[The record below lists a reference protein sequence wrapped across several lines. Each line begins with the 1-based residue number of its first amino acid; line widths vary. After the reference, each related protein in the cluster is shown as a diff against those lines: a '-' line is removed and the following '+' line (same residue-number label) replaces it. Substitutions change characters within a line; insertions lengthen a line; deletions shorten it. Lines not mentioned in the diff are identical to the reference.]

1 MVLNKD
7 DKTVE
12 LISQWLILHWKKM
25 VPTALI
31 SSEEHITLI
40 LVVASRK
47 VYEYKRKY
55 LCHFF
60 FIKHSP
66 ALGWKIIK
74 CKTMEINKRG
84 LNIWILNWLSASR
97 PDAPHHIKTY
107 IKLLEGRTA
116 MRKIFQFVSVLL
128 SLSVIWQAIW
138 LPTGR
143 RWFNYIQELYQY
155 ALNENT
161 LRVINCTYALRLKNK
176 TPYGLVT
183 ILVTCP
189 HYRWCPLLGRTAWY
203 TNRHRS
209 ELQNQQKPFSGLTH
223 LTSFHTYTKRR

>member
-1 MVLNKD
+1 MTDFAL
-7 DKTVE
+7 
-12 LISQWLILHWKKM
+12 KKM

-84 LNIWILNWLSASR
+84 LNIWILNWWSASR

-107 IKLLEGRTA
+107 IKLLEERTA

-189 HYRWCPLLGRTAWY
+189 HYRWCPLLSRTAWY

>member
-1 MVLNKD
+1 MTDFAL
-7 DKTVE
+7 
-12 LISQWLILHWKKM
+12 KKM

-84 LNIWILNWLSASR
+84 LNIWILNWWSASR

-161 LRVINCTYALRLKNK
+161 LRVINCTYALRLKNR

>member
-1 MVLNKD
+1 MTDFAL
-7 DKTVE
+7 
-12 LISQWLILHWKKM
+12 KKM

-84 LNIWILNWLSASR
+84 LNIWILNWWSASR

-183 ILVTCP
+183 ILVPCP

>member
-1 MVLNKD
+1 MTDFAL
-7 DKTVE
+7 
-12 LISQWLILHWKKM
+12 KKM

-84 LNIWILNWLSASR
+84 LNIWILNWWSASR

-107 IKLLEGRTA
+107 IKLLEERTA

>member
-1 MVLNKD
+1 MTDFAL
-7 DKTVE
+7 
-12 LISQWLILHWKKM
+12 KKM

>member
-1 MVLNKD
+1 MTDFAL
-7 DKTVE
+7 
-12 LISQWLILHWKKM
+12 KKM

-40 LVVASRK
+40 LVVASQK

-84 LNIWILNWLSASR
+84 LNIWILNWWSASR

>member
-1 MVLNKD
+1 MTDFAL
-7 DKTVE
+7 
-12 LISQWLILHWKKM
+12 KKM

-47 VYEYKRKY
+47 VYEYNRKY

-84 LNIWILNWLSASR
+84 LNIWILNWWSASR

>member
-1 MVLNKD
+1 MTDFAL
-7 DKTVE
+7 
-12 LISQWLILHWKKM
+12 KKM

-84 LNIWILNWLSASR
+84 LNIWILNWWSASR

-189 HYRWCPLLGRTAWY
+189 HYRWCPLLGRTVWY

>member
-1 MVLNKD
+1 
-7 DKTVE
+7 
-12 LISQWLILHWKKM
+12 M

-31 SSEEHITLI
+31 SSEEHFTLI

-84 LNIWILNWLSASR
+84 LNIWIFNWWSASR

-107 IKLLEGRTA
+107 IKLLEGRAA
-116 MRKIFQFVSVLL
+116 MRKIFEFVSVLL

-183 ILVTCP
+183 ILGTCP
-189 HYRWCPLLGRTAWY
+189 GPLSLVSITRQDCVIYQQTPLGTSKPTISIFWFNTSYIISYLHKKKVIY
-203 TNRHRS
+203 TSIN
-209 ELQNQQKPFSGLTH
+209 LMCL
-223 LTSFHTYTKRR
+223 

>member
-1 MVLNKD
+1 MTDFAL
-7 DKTVE
+7 
-12 LISQWLILHWKKM
+12 KKM

-31 SSEEHITLI
+31 SSDEHITLI

-84 LNIWILNWLSASR
+84 LNIWILNWWSASR

>member
-1 MVLNKD
+1 MTDFAL
-7 DKTVE
+7 
-12 LISQWLILHWKKM
+12 KKM

-60 FIKHSP
+60 FIKQSP

-84 LNIWILNWLSASR
+84 LNIWILNWWSASR

-107 IKLLEGRTA
+107 IKLLEERTA

>member
-1 MVLNKD
+1 MTDFAL
-7 DKTVE
+7 
-12 LISQWLILHWKKM
+12 KKM

-84 LNIWILNWLSASR
+84 LNIWILNWWSASR

>member
-1 MVLNKD
+1 MTDFAL
-7 DKTVE
+7 
-12 LISQWLILHWKKM
+12 KKM

-84 LNIWILNWLSASR
+84 LNIWILNWWSASR

-116 MRKIFQFVSVLL
+116 MRIFQFVSVLL

>member
-1 MVLNKD
+1 MTDFAL
-7 DKTVE
+7 
-12 LISQWLILHWKKM
+12 KKM

-84 LNIWILNWLSASR
+84 LNIWILNWWSASR

-223 LTSFHTYTKRR
+223 LTSFHTYIKRR

>member
-1 MVLNKD
+1 MTDFAL
-7 DKTVE
+7 
-12 LISQWLILHWKKM
+12 KKM

-40 LVVASRK
+40 LVVASQK

-84 LNIWILNWLSASR
+84 LNIWILNWWSASR

-107 IKLLEGRTA
+107 IKLLEERTA

>member
-1 MVLNKD
+1 MTDFAL
-7 DKTVE
+7 
-12 LISQWLILHWKKM
+12 KKM

-84 LNIWILNWLSASR
+84 LNIWILNWWSASR

-189 HYRWCPLLGRTAWY
+189 HYHWCPLLGRTAWY

>member
-1 MVLNKD
+1 MTDFAL
-7 DKTVE
+7 
-12 LISQWLILHWKKM
+12 KKM

-84 LNIWILNWLSASR
+84 LNIWILNWWSASR

-176 TPYGLVT
+176 TPYGLVA

>member
-1 MVLNKD
+1 MTDFAL
-7 DKTVE
+7 
-12 LISQWLILHWKKM
+12 KKM

-84 LNIWILNWLSASR
+84 LNIWILNWWSASR

-107 IKLLEGRTA
+107 IKLLERRTA

>member
-1 MVLNKD
+1 MTDFAL
-7 DKTVE
+7 
-12 LISQWLILHWKKM
+12 KKM

-47 VYEYKRKY
+47 VYEYNRKY

-84 LNIWILNWLSASR
+84 LNIWILNWWSASR

-128 SLSVIWQAIW
+128 SLSVIW
-138 LPTGR
+138 
-143 RWFNYIQELYQY
+143 LYGCPRAEDDLIIY
-155 ALNENT
+155 KSS
-161 LRVINCTYALRLKNK
+161 ISMHWMK
-176 TPYGLVT
+176 T
-183 ILVTCP
+183 
-189 HYRWCPLLGRTAWY
+189 H
-203 TNRHRS
+203 
-209 ELQNQQKPFSGLTH
+209 
-223 LTSFHTYTKRR
+223 

>member
-1 MVLNKD
+1 MTDFAL
-7 DKTVE
+7 
-12 LISQWLILHWKKM
+12 KKM

-47 VYEYKRKY
+47 VYEYKCKY

-84 LNIWILNWLSASR
+84 LNIWILNWWSASR

>member
-1 MVLNKD
+1 MTD
-7 DKTVE
+7 FAP
-12 LISQWLILHWKKM
+12 KKM

-84 LNIWILNWLSASR
+84 LNIWILNWWSASR

>member
-1 MVLNKD
+1 
-7 DKTVE
+7 
-12 LISQWLILHWKKM
+12 M

-31 SSEEHITLI
+31 SSEEHFTLI

-84 LNIWILNWLSASR
+84 LNIWIFNWWSASR

-107 IKLLEGRTA
+107 IKLLEGRAA
-116 MRKIFQFVSVLL
+116 MRKIFEFVSVLL

-183 ILVTCP
+183 ILGTCP
-189 HYRWCPLLGRTAWY
+189 HYRWCLLLGRTAWY

-209 ELQNQQKPFSGLTH
+209 EV
-223 LTSFHTYTKRR
+223 

>member
-84 LNIWILNWLSASR
+84 LNIWILNWWSASR

-183 ILVTCP
+183 I
-189 HYRWCPLLGRTAWY
+189 Y
-203 TNRHRS
+203 
-209 ELQNQQKPFSGLTH
+209 
-223 LTSFHTYTKRR
+223 

>member
-1 MVLNKD
+1 MTDFAL
-7 DKTVE
+7 
-12 LISQWLILHWKKM
+12 KKM

-40 LVVASRK
+40 LVVASQK

-84 LNIWILNWLSASR
+84 LNIWILNWWSASR

-107 IKLLEGRTA
+107 IKLLEERTA

-209 ELQNQQKPFSGLTH
+209 ELQNQQKPFFGLTH

>member
-1 MVLNKD
+1 
-7 DKTVE
+7 
-12 LISQWLILHWKKM
+12 M

-31 SSEEHITLI
+31 SSEEHFTLI

-84 LNIWILNWLSASR
+84 LNIWIFNWWSASR

-107 IKLLEGRTA
+107 IKLLEGRAA
-116 MRKIFQFVSVLL
+116 MRKIFEFVSVLL

-161 LRVINCTYALRLKNK
+161 LSIRVINCTYALRLKNNSLWAGDHTRHLPRPIIAGVYYSAGLRDIPTDTAQNFK
-176 TPYGLVT
+176 TNNSHFLV
-183 ILVTCP
+183 
-189 HYRWCPLLGRTAWY
+189 
-203 TNRHRS
+203 
-209 ELQNQQKPFSGLTH
+209 
-223 LTSFHTYTKRR
+223 

>member
-1 MVLNKD
+1 MTDFAL
-7 DKTVE
+7 
-12 LISQWLILHWKKM
+12 KKM

-84 LNIWILNWLSASR
+84 LNIWILNWWSASR

-176 TPYGLVT
+176 TPYGLMT

>member
-1 MVLNKD
+1 
-7 DKTVE
+7 
-12 LISQWLILHWKKM
+12 M

-84 LNIWILNWLSASR
+84 LNIWILNWWSASR

>member
-1 MVLNKD
+1 MTDFAL
-7 DKTVE
+7 
-12 LISQWLILHWKKM
+12 KKM

-84 LNIWILNWLSASR
+84 LNIWILNWWSASR

-189 HYRWCPLLGRTAWY
+189 HYCWCPLLGRTAWY